1 MGGTLSRIQSS
12 MLTGGLASAV
22 QTQAT
27 PFAAN
32 DFIASQDIAEGTVEE
47 LNLAPAVKTIIRSS
61 AKLLTG
67 IKQIESAFQ
76 REMTI
81 PILLK
86 PGRRHELLS
95 RRRTLVDE
103 WQQVAE
109 ALYTL
114 IWDSREIAGEAQA
127 ILSDF
132 LNVFMPRLEDQD
144 VSLEVKLAELRDY
157 SQALFEE
164 HTTRA
169 QRVADSF
176 IALRARTV
184 SIGGRWTTL
193 ALSYRIE
200 RKYARLF
207 AALEDIDS
215 RITAPPRGTFDGKGV
230 HFLVAA
236 LTLVSI
242 NTAPF
247 LLDDMSDLSFI
258 HRPASLAT
266 QILALSY
273 MSVAVRVDL
282 QRFSAHVENQAVS
295 DDWIAVTILHPEL
308 SIMTHMYN
316 HIHGVLV
323 EYQVSV
329 VLPHNLPTAGD
340 PLIEFDNVQPRL
352 HRPSWNANPIRRLPG
367 PQTNSDRQ

>member
-1 MGGTLSRIQSS
+1 M
-12 MLTGGLASAV
+12 APAV

-32 DFIASQDIAEGTVEE
+32 DFIVGQDIAEGAVED
-47 LNLAPAVKTIIRSS
+47 LNLAPDVELIVGDIAI
-61 AKLLTG
+61 LLTDV
-67 IKQIESAFQ
+67 KQMVSAL
-76 REMTI
+76 RHEMTI
-81 PILLK
+81 PVLLK
-86 PGRRHELLS
+86 PQRRHELLS
-95 RRRTLVDE
+95 RRRALVDE
-103 WQQVAE
+103 WQQIAE
-109 ALYTL
+109 ALHTL

-127 ILSDF
+127 VLSDF
-132 LNVFMPRLEDQD
+132 LNVFVPRLEDQD
-144 VSLEVKLAELRDY
+144 IPLEYKISELTLFCQSL
-157 SQALFEE
+157 EE
-164 HTTRA
+164 HTMRA
-169 QRVADSF
+169 RRVADSF
-176 IALRARTV
+176 IGLRARTL
-184 SIGGRWTTL
+184 SMSGRWRIL
-193 ALSYRIE
+193 ALSYKIE

-215 RITAPPRGTFDGKGV
+215 RITAPPKSTFDGKGV
-230 HFLVAA
+230 HFLIAA

-247 LLDDMSDLSFI
+247 LLDGMSDLSFI

-266 QILALSY
+266 QIIALSY

-352 HRPSWNANPIRRLPG
+352 HRPSWNAVCLRRGIGVVLAFTSAVLRRI
-367 PQTNSDRQ
+367 QSAFFQV